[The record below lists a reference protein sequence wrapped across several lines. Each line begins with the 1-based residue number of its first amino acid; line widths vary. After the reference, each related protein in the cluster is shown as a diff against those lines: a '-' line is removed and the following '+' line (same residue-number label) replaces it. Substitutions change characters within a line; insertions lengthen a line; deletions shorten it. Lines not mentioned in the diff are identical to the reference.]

1 MHRPVRRLVALLAVV
16 LAAGGCGTGTQ
27 APGSPDQA
35 VRLVFDELNQGDL
48 DGMLA
53 LACQA
58 QQATLR
64 EQFGFAGLG
73 ATMGL
78 DLSALLEALTIDTSR
93 LTVTT
98 TSIQGDAATVQL
110 AGAMGLSIDASR
122 LRELFRQLAQREGRA
137 DRRRPAR
144 AGDHRAASND
154 AVDPDQRECRG
165 DPSRAG
171 RGSCAAG

>member
-1 MHRPVRRLVALLAVV
+1 MLLAAV
-16 LAAGGCGTGTQ
+16 LLGGGCGAGTP
-27 APGSPDQA
+27 AAGTPDQA

-48 DGMLA
+48 EGMLA
-53 LACQA
+53 LACEA

-78 DLSALLEALTIDTSR
+78 DLSPLLEALTIDTSR

-98 TSIQGDAATVQL
+98 TSIQGDSATVQL

-122 LRELFRQLAQREGRA
+122 LRELFRQLAEREGVPI
-137 DRRRPAR
+137 DDAR
-144 AGDHRAASND
+144 LEQVITGLQTMTQSIPINESVEVA
-154 AVDPDQRECRG
+154 REGGSWKLC
-165 DPSRAG
+165 SRLTLVE
-171 RGSCAAG
+171 